1 MRVQIPPSAV
11 EGVEVNGGLSPE
23 RGLSTRSVRAAI
35 ALLVLG
41 LFVGCLRI
49 APPAKGSQ
57 RTWRSLLTPRVVL
70 LTDLDEDLAIE
81 AARTIERLAYALE
94 EVAFPY
100 QEKPQDRVEILLFRD
115 KDDFSAGVEEW
126 VSGEFRTNSSWSS
139 GVSGQICLA
148 GELFRENQAKLVHE
162 LTHRYVRYYFPGA
175 PTWLNEGLAE
185 YMDALHYDGD
195 GVSFGTG
202 RLTITDWRSP
212 TDVFALSAREFYVRG
227 LHDEASDRLR
237 SANYGWA
244 WKVVHA
250 LASPETGA
258 LHAAFLD
265 YLDRLTRLTP
275 AKEALTQAF
284 AGFPGSS
291 LAEAINTHHLG
302 VRYALRTKLIP
313 PVIAPEVEVL
323 SPADGRSIW
332 LSYALQAPRDID
344 RDGARAEVLELTS
357 SGTPAA
363 SLLMLR
369 AAVERADGH
378 QERVLP
384 LLRRI
389 YRSSPGDADALSALV
404 SALGAQ
410 PELSEELEPLVEAL
424 ARRAVSAQAMEVV
437 ARADLHAG
445 RYNRA
450 ATFAVRAT
458 QREPACLNC
467 WMVRAKAHEQLGDL
481 AKAYQSTALALALAD
496 DDALEAK
503 LEAELARLRDALK
516 AP

>member
-1 MRVQIPPSAV
+1 MA
-11 EGVEVNGGLSPE
+11 ELSLGRAE
-23 RGLSTRSVRAAI
+23 WRRGRCLI
-35 ALLVLG
+35 ALLCVGALA
-41 LFVGCLRI
+41 GCLRI
-49 APPAKGSQ
+49 APPATGSQ
-57 RTWRSLLTPRVVL
+57 RSWRSLKTPRVVL

-81 AARTIERLAYALE
+81 AARTIEGLAYALE

-100 QEKPQDRVEILLFRD
+100 QEKPQDRVEVLLFRD
-115 KDDFSAGVEEW
+115 KEDFSAGVEEW

-162 LTHRYVRYYFPGA
+162 LTHRYVRYYYPGA

-185 YMDALHYDGD
+185 YMDSLHYDGD

-212 TDVFALSAREFYVRG
+212 TDVLALSAREFYVRG
-227 LHDEASDRLR
+227 QHDEASDRLR

-258 LHAAFLD
+258 LHAAYLD
-265 YLDRLTRLTP
+265 YLERLTRLTP
-275 AKEALTQAF
+275 AAEALAQAF
-284 AGFPGSS
+284 AAFPGPA

-302 VRYALRTKLIP
+302 VRYALRTKLSSP
-313 PVIAPEVEVL
+313 PTTPEVTVL
-323 SPADGRSIW
+323 SPVDGRSIW

-344 RDGARAEVLELTS
+344 RDAARAEVLELTQ

-369 AAVERADGH
+369 AAIERADGH
-378 QERVLP
+378 PERVLP

-389 YRSSPGDADALSALV
+389 HQRDPANADALAALV
-404 SALGAQ
+404 AELGAE
-410 PELSEELEPLVEAL
+410 PERSAERAPLVETL
-424 ARRAVSAQAMEVV
+424 ARRAVSAQAMEAV

-445 RYNRA
+445 RFNRA
-450 ATFAVRAT
+450 VTFAVRAT
-458 QREPACLNC
+458 EREPACLNC

-481 AKAYQSTALALALAD
+481 AKAYQSTALALTLAD

-503 LEAELARLRDALK
+503 LEAELARLKAALR

>member
-1 MRVQIPPSAV
+1 MV
-11 EGVEVNGGLSPE
+11 ELSLGPAGQR
-23 RGLSTRSVRAAI
+23 RGRSLI
-35 ALLVLG
+35 ALLG
-41 LFVGCLRI
+41 LAALTGCLRI
-49 APPAKGSQ
+49 APPAAGSQ
-57 RTWRSLLTPRVVL
+57 RTWRSLGTPRVVL
-70 LTDLDEDLAIE
+70 LTDLDEDQAIE
-81 AARTIERLAYALE
+81 AARTIEGLAYALE

-100 QEKPQDRVEILLFRD
+100 EEKPQDRVEVLLFRD
-115 KDDFSAGVEEW
+115 KEDFSAGVEEW
-126 VSGEFRTNSSWSS
+126 VSGEFRSSSSWSS

-162 LTHRYVRYYFPGA
+162 LTHRYVRYYYPGA

-185 YMDALHYDGD
+185 YMESLHYDGD

-212 TDVFALSAREFYVRG
+212 TDVLALSARAFYVRG
-227 LHDEASDRLR
+227 QHDEASDRLR

-258 LHAAFLD
+258 LHAA
-265 YLDRLTRLTP
+265 YLDFLSRLARLSP
-275 AKEALTQAF
+275 AKEALAEAF
-284 AGFPGSS
+284 AAFPGSA

-302 VRYALRTKLIP
+302 VRYALRTKLSAP
-313 PVIAPEVEVL
+313 PTAPEVTVL
-323 SPADGRSIW
+323 SPVDGRSIW

-344 RDGARAEVLELTS
+344 RQAARAEVLALTD

-378 QERVLP
+378 EERVLP

-389 YRSSPGDADALSALV
+389 HQRIPNDADALSALV
-404 SALGAQ
+404 TALAGR
-410 PELSEELEPLVEAL
+410 PELSAERAPLIEAL
-424 ARRAVSAQAMEVV
+424 ARRAVSAQAMEVL

-445 RYNRA
+445 RYDRA
-450 ATFAVRAT
+450 LSFAVRAT
-458 QREPACLNC
+458 EREPACLNC
-467 WMVRAKAHEQLGDL
+467 WMVRAKAHQQLGEL

-496 DDALEAK
+496 DEALENK
-503 LEAELARLRDALK
+503 LKAELAGLRAALSG
-516 AP
+516 P